1 MTGKQAKNRQRG
13 LWGLC
18 VLDVPQP
25 SLNGGSEGGGGGGG
39 GQQLVHNNNYH
50 NTLFIPEGN

>member
-1 MTGKQAKNRQRG
+1 MTGKQSKNRQRG

-18 VLDVPQP
+18 VLDVTQP
-25 SLNGGSEGGGGGGG
+25 SLNGGSEGG

-50 NTLFIPEGN
+50 NTLVIPEGN

>member
-1 MTGKQAKNRQRG
+1 MTGKQSKNRQRG

-18 VLDVPQP
+18 VLDVTLP
-25 SLNGGSEGGGGGGG
+25 SLNGGSEGGGGGG

-50 NTLFIPEGN
+50 NTLVIPEGN